1 MLNRCIVQRPHYLAW
16 TTPPCPAVLAAYT
29 TFDTGVME
37 GAAALVR
44 HDGFLA
50 SSAATLQATLPPGQ
64 GGLGCR
70 SLARV
75 CRPAFLGS
83 WAQRFLHDGRPLLQQ
98 VLEEVATGSLPFQE
112 ALRSAQDGL
121 LAEHPALAESVVPF
135 AHLAHT
141 SDSQAQARYMAA

>member
-1 MLNRCIVQRPHYLAW
+1 
-16 TTPPCPAVLAAYT
+16 
-29 TFDTGVME
+29 ME
-37 GAAALVR
+37 GAAALIR

-83 WAQRFLHDGRPLLQQ
+83 WAQVATSVAQRFLHDGRPLLQQ
-98 VLEEVATGSLPFQE
+98 VVEEE

-141 SDSQAQARYMAA
+141 SDSQAQARYTAAVDKA

>member
-1 MLNRCIVQRPHYLAW
+1 
-16 TTPPCPAVLAAYT
+16 
-29 TFDTGVME
+29 ME
-37 GAAALVR
+37 GAAALIR

-83 WAQRFLHDGRPLLQQ
+83 WAQVATSVAQRFLHDGRPLLQQ
-98 VLEEVATGSLPFQE
+98 VVEEVATGSLPFQE
-112 ALRSAQDGL
+112 ALRS
-121 LAEHPALAESVVPF
+121 
-135 AHLAHT
+135 T
-141 SDSQAQARYMAA
+141 